1 MLSNVLDFYQMNKIY
16 IYTTIYIDM
25 PKVAVSLMLIP
36 DYLVHM
42 NAGLTERGRSDPD
55 YIHFPKN
62 YENFRDGFL
71 TQIL

>member
-1 MLSNVLDFYQMNKIY
+1 
-16 IYTTIYIDM
+16 M

-55 YIHFPKN
+55 YIHFPKK